1 MEQARE
7 HPDAAL
13 LDLRGLRILGVV
25 DEVAVQVL
33 GDDPL
38 RLGLHPRRHERR
50 EIALRDPVED
60 ELLADQAHRVDRAHA
75 VLRQLVVRRG
85 LEQEAVAIGGR
96 ELLELLDH
104 RGPIT
109 AVGDIGTG
117 RLVLVDRHG

>member
-1 MEQARE
+1 M
-7 HPDAAL
+7 
-13 LDLRGLRILGVV
+13 V

-60 ELLADQAHRVDRAHA
+60 ELLADKAHRVDRAHA
-75 VLRQLVVRRG
+75 VLGERVVRRG

-96 ELLELLDH
+96 ELLELLDR
-104 RGPIT
+104 RGPIA
-109 AVGDIGTG
+109 AVRGTG
-117 RLVLVDRHG
+117 AGRAVLVGRHG